1 MDSESLAVLCNFIY
15 YIHWPAVLLLLSD
28 SMPRHWFA
36 RVPRNPRGDRESQVH
51 TSSTT
56 HQRTGRGW
64 RHQSMLQCTWGH
76 AWPLH
81 QMVPERSGPCRYVM
95 MQAGC
100 KWERACV
107 CVCMQERENVCMGAR
122 ERVCIGVCARA
133 CWHERERHCHCFIK
147 AIALFNGGRSI
158 FKAFISN
165 ISNKQNVLSLFLTIC
180 PC

>member
-1 MDSESLAVLCNFIY
+1 
-15 YIHWPAVLLLLSD
+15 
-28 SMPRHWFA
+28 
-36 RVPRNPRGDRESQVH
+36 
-51 TSSTT
+51 
-56 HQRTGRGW
+56 
-64 RHQSMLQCTWGH
+64 MLQCTWGH

-147 AIALFNGGRSI
+147 AIALFNGGRYMFI
-158 FKAFISN
+158 AFISD
-165 ISNKQNVLSLFLTIC
+165 ISKKQICFSLSLIYTHSLSLSCTC
-180 PC
+180 VCVCVRDRQTETERKRVCV